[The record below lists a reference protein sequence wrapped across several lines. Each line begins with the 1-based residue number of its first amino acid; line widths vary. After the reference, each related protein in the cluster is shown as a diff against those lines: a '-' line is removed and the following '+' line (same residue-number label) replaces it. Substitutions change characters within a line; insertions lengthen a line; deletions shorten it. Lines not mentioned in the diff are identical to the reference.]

1 MKFNRI
7 LRAVSVTLSL
17 LLFTL
22 PLAGCSTGGTSSE
35 TGDKKVKIGVVQ
47 WASHPS
53 LDNCY
58 NGLIQG
64 LEAAGY
70 KNGETADID
79 YQNAMNTADT
89 ANQLAKNMVAK
100 KYDILIGIATPAAQA
115 AYAAASEEEIPTV
128 FCAVSDPVAAKLAN
142 SLEKPGINST
152 GTSDLLNVEGQL
164 KMIRAFQPDAKKI
177 GILYTTSEANSI
189 AQIAKFEELSGEYG
203 FEIVKKGIQDSSE
216 VAIGATS
223 LAGQVDCITNLNDN
237 NVVDNLS
244 VLLEKANEAGIPV
257 YGSEIEQV
265 KNGCLASES
274 LDYVALGKRTG
285 ELAARVLKG
294 EKAAD
299 VAVGLVNDSQPVV
312 NTDVAAAFS
321 LTIPEAYASAE
332 KVTTNAE

>member
-1 MKFNRI
+1 MMKSNKFFRM
-7 LRAVSVTLSL
+7 LSVLCCL
-17 LLFTL
+17 LLMAL
-22 PLAGCSTGGTSSE
+22 PLAGCSGEDDKDTG
-35 TGDKKVKIGVVQ
+35 KVKIGILQ

-64 LEAAGY
+64 LEEAGY
-70 KNGETADID
+70 KNGETAVID

-89 ANQLAKNMVAK
+89 ASQLAKNMVAK
-100 KYDILIGIATPAAQA
+100 QYDILIGIATPAAQA
-115 AYAAASEEEIPTV
+115 TYSAASEEGIPAV
-128 FCAVSDPVAAKLAN
+128 FCAVSDPVGAKLVN

-152 GTSDLLNVEGQL
+152 GTSDLLNVDGQL
-164 KMIRAFQPDAKKI
+164 RMIRAFQPDAKKL

-189 AQIAKFEELSGEYG
+189 AQIAKFEELAGQYG
-203 FEIVKKGIQDSSE
+203 LEIVKRGIQDSSE

-244 VLLEKANEAGIPV
+244 VLLEKANEAKIPV

-285 ELAARVLKG
+285 EIAARVLKG
-294 EKAAD
+294 EKAAE
-299 VAVGLVNDSQPVV
+299 VAVGLVDDSQPVV
-312 NTDVAAAFS
+312 NTDVAAAFA

-332 KVTTNAE
+332 KVNTSAE